1 MGGMRYRQMAVDFGT
16 SNTIV
21 AFWDEEKKDVV
32 LHEVEDVTRPF
43 HFEQDGLTHR
53 IPCIPSLIYYE
64 NRHTTFVGEQ
74 VIAKMLENQQGAFRW
89 MKAYIRSGR
98 KINFSLPD
106 GSAVDFFIAARDF
119 LEKVLLFAAESG
131 RADVQNAEVAFTVPV
146 ESFED
151 YTDWLSETCRELGIK
166 RYRFIDESTACIFG
180 YDTHLQ
186 PGDVFSVFDFG
197 GGTLDVSIVRIEE
210 KVDRG
215 RGCRVLGK
223 AGCRIGGRTID
234 GWLYADLLSRAKV
247 QVVDARPASAL
258 FMQQVEQIKE
268 YLSDHT
274 SREYDVEHENSG
286 LRLKGVYH
294 RGELED
300 LLEKKGFYH
309 DVHETLE
316 RAESR
321 SRERGV
327 DRSHI
332 KELLL
337 VGGTSQIPSVRR
349 LVSSFH
355 RNVRFYRPF
364 DAVARGACRYLTSEI
379 EDLYDH
385 IQHDYA
391 IKSYDRRARTYRFLT
406 LVPRGTRYPT
416 EPEFKKLSLAA
427 VRDQQRFFGIDI
439 FEISEKGATAAGGSG
454 EIMFDLNGQIVFDNG
469 GNGGF
474 AGNEFWMNEP
484 NPMFIE
490 AEPLAEGGAKRFS
503 VSFRVCAQKN
513 LRVTVRDLLTHKR
526 LYDDYAVVK
535 LK

>member
-1 MGGMRYRQMAVDFGT
+1 MDGMRYRQMAVDFGT

-21 AFWDEEKKDVV
+21 AFWDEETKDVV
-32 LHEVEDVTRPF
+32 LHEVADVTRPF
-43 HFEQDGLTHR
+43 HFDQDGLTHQ
-53 IPCIPSLIYYE
+53 IPCIPSMIYYQ
-64 NRHTTFVGEQ
+64 NRNTTFVGEQ
-74 VIAKMLENQQGAFRW
+74 VIAKMLENQQGSFRW
-89 MKAYIRSGR
+89 MKAYIQSGR
-98 KINFSLPD
+98 RINYPLPD
-106 GSAVDFFIAARDF
+106 GSAVDFFVAARDF
-119 LEKVLLFAAESG
+119 LEKVLLFAGESG
-131 RADVQNAEVAFTVPV
+131 RVDVGNAEVAFTVPV

-151 YTDWLSETCRELGIK
+151 YTNWLTETCHDLGIR

-186 PGDVFSVFDFG
+186 PGDVFSVIDFG

-215 RGCRVLGK
+215 RGCRVMGK

-234 GWLYADLLSRAKV
+234 GWLYADLLKRADIHV
-247 QVVDARPASAL
+247 LDARPASAL

-274 SREYDVEHENSG
+274 AWEYDVQHWNSG

-294 RGELED
+294 RDELEN
-300 LLEKKGFYH
+300 LLEKKRFYH
-309 DVHETLE
+309 DVRETLE
-316 RAESR
+316 RAESQA
-321 SRERGV
+321 RERGLE
-327 DRSHI
+327 RSHI
-332 KELLL
+332 KEVLL

-349 LVSSFH
+349 LVSLFH
-355 RNVRFYRPF
+355 RYVRFYRPF
-364 DAVARGACRYLTSEI
+364 DAVARGACRYLTNEI

-391 IKSYDRRARTYRFLT
+391 IKSYDTHAGTHRFLT

-416 EPEFKKLSLAA
+416 APEFRKMTLAA

-439 FEISEKGATAAGGSG
+439 YEISEKGSTGGGMG
-454 EIMFDLNGQIVFDNG
+454 EIMFDLNGGVMFDKG
-469 GNGGF
+469 GNGGLN
-474 AGNEFWMNEP
+474 GTEFWMNEG

-490 AEPLAEGGAKRFS
+490 AGPTAERGIKRFS

-513 LRVTVRDLLTHKR
+513 LRVTVRDLLTRKL